1 MRIMIGSESF
11 HPSISGVAVATR
23 TLAAFLAG
31 LGHQV
36 LVLAPSLD
44 VRNYEETYPD
54 SFEVSRLR
62 SIPNPFRKGF
72 RVTVFPRHQVSAIV
86 ARWRPQVIHLEDPAS
101 ICSSLLKAG
110 KAGDIPIVISHHFT
124 LDYVVSYLR
133 YFKFLHRPV
142 RRYLTRR
149 TVLVYNECR
158 QVICPTETVSKWLH
172 SVGVTAPIAVVSN
185 GVDLNRFFSY
195 SNPVEI
201 RSRFSLPDLPAVLYV
216 GRVDQDKQLETLL
229 AAVPLALERV
239 QAHFV
244 ICGGGNLLK
253 RLQQQSTEMG
263 IDQHISFLGQLD
275 HDSPELPGL
284 YQIAAC
290 FVIPSAFE
298 TQSIVTLE
306 AMASGLPVVAAA
318 SGALPELVADGEN
331 GYLFQPGNA
340 ADLAEKITIILNK
353 PELAMEMGHQSL
365 KKVHVHELNPNL
377 RKIERIYN
385 EVLEI

>member
-31 LGHQV
+31 QGHQV
-36 LVLAPSLD
+36 LVLAPSID
-44 VRNYEETYPD
+44 VRNYEETYPEG
-54 SFEVSRLR
+54 FEVYRLR
-62 SIPNPFRKGF
+62 SITNPFRMGF
-72 RVTVFPRHQVSAIV
+72 RVTVFPRRQVRAIL
-86 ARWRPQVIHLEDPAS
+86 ARWQPQVIHLQDPAS
-101 ICSSLLKAG
+101 ICSCLLKAG
-110 KAGDIPIVISHHFT
+110 RAGDIPIVISHHFT

-133 YFKFLHRPV
+133 YCKFLHQPV

-149 TVLVYNECR
+149 TVLFYNDCR
-158 QVICPTETVSKWLH
+158 QVICPTENVSEWLH
-172 SVGVTAPIAVVSN
+172 AVGVAAPIAVVSN
-185 GVDLNRFFSY
+185 GVNLNRFFSY

-201 RSRFSLPDLPAVLYV
+201 RLRFNLPDLPTVLYV
-216 GRVDQDKQLETLL
+216 GRVDQDKQLEILV
-229 AAVPLALERV
+229 ASVPLVLEHVR
-239 QAHFV
+239 AHFV

-253 RLQQQSTEMG
+253 RLQQQTIELG
-263 IDQHISFLGQLD
+263 VDQHISFLGQLD
-275 HDSPELPGL
+275 HNSPELPGL
-284 YQIAAC
+284 YQVAAC
-290 FVIPSAFE
+290 FVMPSVFE
-298 TQSIVTLE
+298 TQSIVTME

-331 GYLFQPGNA
+331 GCLFQPGNA
-340 ADLAEKITIILNK
+340 ADLAEKITIIVNK
-353 PELAMEMGHQSL
+353 PELAREMGHHSL